1 MAASTILSGSVSL
14 PSGEAPVVN
23 ATAPEHA
30 VSPSGTKVFFAGI
43 LLNRSDLQ
51 KQFSLADCHDN
62 ASLLAQLFAKF
73 GTDAFAHL
81 SGPFVA
87 AIQHDGQF
95 LLVRD
100 LHGQQP
106 LYWSLHNHSLHF
118 SQSLPELKAFADG
131 IDLQALSDYLA
142 LGYIPAPRTIYRNI
156 YKVNGAHAVTFRPG
170 AQPQAAPWW
179 SPTFSP
185 KITLSFQ
192 DAVAETQRLLEQSM
206 KRCLTVDGN
215 AGVLLSGGIDSNLM
229 LGLATKLTDTPRQA
243 FTIGFGHTGYDE
255 RSLAELAAKNANA
268 EHFTRLALPDDVQIL
283 ASLQT
288 ASGEPFADSS
298 LVATAL
304 AMRLAAEHR
313 STVITGDGGDE
324 LFGGYRR
331 YQVMAARGK
340 LGNALTHLCA
350 TLARGGLALL
360 PNAPE
365 QRTTLSNARRLAN
378 ALALPPV
385 PCYAS
390 FQELFSHDAIAE
402 LAPELS
408 KQPHY
413 LERWQELWDSCESED
428 PVERVNRIDLLEYLP
443 DDGCR
448 KDQLAETGTSLLA
461 LAPILDTDVTRFAL
475 SLPRTFRVHLR
486 ERKRMLRAVAAPMI
500 PEELLHQVKRGFGM
514 PVAAWLRKELAS
526 EMRALAA
533 DLKSWDRQGWF
544 QPEVLTRLVNEHLDA
559 KADHGHQLWALYC
572 LRLWLQN

>member
-1 MAASTILSGSVSL
+1 MATCTILSGTISL
-14 PSGEAPVVN
+14 ATGSATLR
-23 ATAPEHA
+23 ATAPAHA
-30 VSPSGTKVFFAGI
+30 TFAEGTEVFFSGI
-43 LLNRSDLQ
+43 LLNRRELQ
-51 KQFSLADCHDN
+51 QQYSLADCPND
-62 ASLLAQLFAKF
+62 ASLLAQLFTKL
-73 GTDAFAHL
+73 GTDAFSRI

-87 AIQHDGQF
+87 AIQHGQKF

-100 LHGQQP
+100 LHGQLP
-106 LYWSLHNHSLHF
+106 LYWTIHENTLHF
-118 SQSLPELKAFADG
+118 SQSLPELKSSADG

-156 YKVNGAHAVTFRPG
+156 FKVNGAHAVTFRPG
-170 AQPQAAPWW
+170 EQPQAAPWW
-179 SPTFSP
+179 TPAFSP
-185 KITLSFQ
+185 KSTLSFA

-206 KRCLTVDGN
+206 KRCLAVDDN

-229 LGLATKLTDTPRQA
+229 LGLATKATGTPRQT
-243 FTIGFGHTGYDE
+243 FTIGFGHAGYDE
-255 RSLAELAAKNANA
+255 RALAEIAAKHSGA
-268 EHFTRLALPDDVQIL
+268 EHYTRLATPDDVQIL
-283 ASLQT
+283 ASLQA
-288 ASGEPFADSS
+288 ASGEPYADSS

-313 STVITGDGGDE
+313 STVLTGDGGDE

-331 YQVMAARGK
+331 YQVMAVRGN
-340 LGNALTHLCA
+340 LGNALTHIGA
-350 TLARGGLALL
+350 TLAQGGLALL
-360 PNAPE
+360 PNASE
-365 QRTTLSNARRLAN
+365 QRTTLSNARRLAD

-402 LAPELS
+402 IAPEIA

-413 LERWQELWDSCESED
+413 LERWQTLWDTCPSED
-428 PVERVNRIDLLEYLP
+428 AVERVNRIDLLEYLP

-461 LAPILDTDVTRFAL
+461 LAPILDTEVTQFAL
-475 SLPRTFRVHLR
+475 SLPRKYRVNLR

-514 PVAAWLRKELAS
+514 PVAAWLRKELAP

-533 DLKSWDRQGWF
+533 DLQSWDSQGWF
-544 QPEVLTRLVNEHLDA
+544 QPQAISRLVDEHLAA
-559 KADHGHQLWALYC
+559 KTDHGHQLWALYC
-572 LRLWLQN
+572 LRLWLQK